1 VIWRKQS
8 KNTARLKIS
17 KMRNV
22 LTVLL
27 LLSSFQVFGQGA
39 TVVVKNPAWKIED
52 ETQEKIEMS
61 DRLREYTKLS
71 EQVAT
76 EKENLQVIK
85 DATEKLKK
93 INRKVANYHNLEL
106 AITQVSDS
114 YTRVLGSLKTIND
127 HNCFKPSEYHTINES
142 MMGLLSQ
149 TSYAISTLTVV
160 LTDNLSEMSDG
171 DRLLN
176 MNQALKELHENLGV
190 INSAVIEVE
199 TLDNQRMQLRTLNY
213 INTIFK

>member
-1 VIWRKQS
+1 MRKLF
-8 KNTARLKIS
+8 TIFLFLIS
-17 KMRNV
+17 YEAF
-22 LTVLL
+22 
-27 LLSSFQVFGQGA
+27 SQ
-39 TVVVKNPAWKIED
+39 TVVVKNPAWEIED
-52 ETQEKIEMS
+52 ATREKVEVT
-61 DRLREYTKLS
+61 DRLREYTKLT

-76 EKENLQVIK
+76 EREHLQVIK

-106 AITQVSDS
+106 AIAQVSDS

>member
-1 VIWRKQS
+1 
-8 KNTARLKIS
+8 
-17 KMRNV
+17 MRT
-22 LTVLL
+22 LFTFFLL
-27 LLSSFQVFGQGA
+27 ILSLELSSQSPM
-39 TVVVKNPAWKIED
+39 TVVVRNPAWSTAD
-52 ETQEKIEMS
+52 EAKEALEKA
-61 DRLREYTKLS
+61 DRLRQLEKLT
-71 EQVAT
+71 EQVNT
-76 EKENLQVIK
+76 QKESLQAIR

-106 AITQVSDS
+106 AIAQVSDS

-176 MNQALKELHENLGV
+176 MNQALKELRENLGV
-190 INSAVIEVE
+190 INSATIEVE
-199 TLDNQRMQLRTLNY
+199 ILDNQRMQLRTLNY
-213 INTIFK
+213 INSIFK

>member
-1 VIWRKQS
+1 MRKVI
-8 KNTARLKIS
+8 
-17 KMRNV
+17 
-22 LTVLL
+22 TVLL
-27 LLSSFQVFGQGA
+27 FLSSVQVFGQV
-39 TVVVKNPAWKIED
+39 TMVVKDPTWKFED
-52 ETQEKIEMS
+52 ETTETLEKA
-61 DRLREYTKLS
+61 DRLRQLEKLT
-71 EQVAT
+71 EQVNT
-76 EKENLQVIK
+76 QKESLQAIK

-106 AITQVSDS
+106 AIAQVSDS

-176 MNQALKELHENLGV
+176 MNQALKELRENLGV
-190 INSAVIEVE
+190 INSATIEVE
-199 TLDNQRMQLRTLNY
+199 TLDNQRMQLKTLNY
-213 INTIFK
+213 INSIFK

>member
-1 VIWRKQS
+1 MRKLF
-8 KNTARLKIS
+8 TIFLFLIS
-17 KMRNV
+17 YEAF
-22 LTVLL
+22 
-27 LLSSFQVFGQGA
+27 SQ
-39 TVVVKNPAWKIED
+39 TVVVKNPAWEIED
-52 ETQEKIEMS
+52 ATREKAEMT
-61 DRLREYTKLS
+61 DRLREYAKLS

-76 EKENLQVIK
+76 ERENLQVIK

-106 AITQVSDS
+106 AIAQVSDS

-176 MNQALKELHENLGV
+176 MNQALKELRENLGV

>member
-1 VIWRKQS
+1 MRK
-8 KNTARLKIS
+8 LFIFF
-17 KMRNV
+17 
-22 LTVLL
+22 
-27 LLSSFQVFGQGA
+27 LLSLSCEIFGQ
-39 TVVVKNPAWKIED
+39 TVVVRSPAWKIED
-52 ETQEKIEMS
+52 EAKESLEKA
-61 DRLREYTKLS
+61 DRLRQLTTLT
-71 EQVAT
+71 EQVNT
-76 EKENLQVIK
+76 QKENLKVIK

-106 AITQVSDS
+106 SIAQVSDS

-142 MMGLLSQ
+142 IMGLLSQ

-190 INSAVIEVE
+190 INCAIIEVE

-213 INTIFK
+213 INSIFK

>member
-1 VIWRKQS
+1 MRKLF
-8 KNTARLKIS
+8 TIFLFLIS
-17 KMRNV
+17 YEAF
-22 LTVLL
+22 
-27 LLSSFQVFGQGA
+27 SQ
-39 TVVVKNPAWKIED
+39 TVVVKNPAWEIED
-52 ETQEKIEMS
+52 ATREKAEMT

-76 EKENLQVIK
+76 ERENLQVIK

-106 AITQVSDS
+106 AIAQVSDS

-176 MNQALKELHENLGV
+176 MNQALKELRENLGV

>member
-1 VIWRKQS
+1 
-8 KNTARLKIS
+8 
-17 KMRNV
+17 M
-22 LTVLL
+22 
-27 LLSSFQVFGQGA
+27 
-39 TVVVKNPAWKIED
+39 VVKDPTWKFED
-52 ETQEKIEMS
+52 ETTETLEKA
-61 DRLREYTKLS
+61 DRLRQLEKLT
-71 EQVAT
+71 EQVNT
-76 EKENLQVIK
+76 QKESLQAIK

-106 AITQVSDS
+106 AIAQVSDS

-142 MMGLLSQ
+142 MMALLSQ

-176 MNQALKELHENLGV
+176 MNQALKELRENLGV
-190 INSAVIEVE
+190 INSATIEVE
-199 TLDNQRMQLRTLNY
+199 TLDNQRMQLKTLNY
-213 INTIFK
+213 INSIFK